1 MHKYIYIFKRSR
13 EIHHL
18 LIFLLIFSN
27 PSYIKWIIWMH
38 TYIYI
43 SFVIEIVF
51 LLIDIKR
58 NKNGL
63 FELMNLKEFID
74 EK

>member
-1 MHKYIYIFKRSR
+1 MNN
-13 EIHHL
+13 L
-18 LIFLLIFSN
+18 N
-27 PSYIKWIIWMH
+27 A
-38 TYIYI
+38 YIYI